1 MHFPYPEPILARS
14 DEYRYEYRWRSL
26 PPVSGAARCHAGAMN
41 KEAAI
46 AWGVLVVFALS
57 VLAMPV
63 MLAAIV
69 VGTLMESLRYR
80 STTTAVA
87 LASDGLEADAYHYR
101 YVVADRVC
109 RGQTPSSGELRPPP
123 ETTVPVHYD
132 PNNICDGV
140 THNPVGK
147 LIVLLSPW
155 LVGALLVFWPRR
167 RPNDARPVGPP
178 TLQ

>member
-1 MHFPYPEPILARS
+1 
-14 DEYRYEYRWRSL
+14 
-26 PPVSGAARCHAGAMN
+26 MN

-57 VLAMPV
+57 VLAMAV

-80 STTTAVA
+80 ATTTAVA
-87 LASDGLEADAYHYR
+87 LASDGLEADAYQYR

-109 RGQTPSSGELRPPP
+109 RGQTRSSDNPRPPP
-123 ETTVPVHYD
+123 ETTVQVHYD

-140 THNPVGK
+140 THDPVGK
-147 LIVLLSPW
+147 LIALLSPW
-155 LVGALLVFWPRR
+155 LVGAVLVFLRRR
-167 RPNDARPVGPP
+167 RPNDPRPVGPGP
-178 TLQ
+178 LQ